1 MARYEVIAITTL
13 EGKPKTDIATKGR
26 IGMIGEPKFYRNMSD
41 NNVHMCFMSEKHFKE
56 FITSRIVND
65 REEVDGDITKRVITT
80 RNSIYVLKELK
91 EV

>member
-1 MARYEVIAITTL
+1 MARYEVMAIITL

-26 IGMIGEPKFYRNMSD
+26 VGMIGKPKFYDMPD
-41 NNVHMCFMSEKHFKE
+41 NNVRMCFMSEKYFKG

-65 REEVDGDITKRVITT
+65 REEVDGYITKRVITT
-80 RNSIYVLKELK
+80 RNSIYILKELK

>member
-1 MARYEVIAITTL
+1 MARYEVMAITTL
-13 EGKPKTDIATKGR
+13 EGKPKTGIATKGR
-26 IGMIGEPKFYRNMSD
+26 VGMIGKLKFYNISD
-41 NNVHMCFMSEKHFKE
+41 NSVHMCFMSEKHFKG

-65 REEVDGDITKRVITT
+65 REEVDGHITKRVITT

>member
-1 MARYEVIAITTL
+1 MGRYKVMAITTL
-13 EGKPKTDIATKGR
+13 ECKPKTDIATKGR
-26 IGMIGEPKFYRNMSD
+26 IGMIGKPKFYNMSD
-41 NNVHMCFMSEKHFKE
+41 NNVHMCFMSEKHFKG

-65 REEVDGDITKRVITT
+65 REEVDGYITKRVITT

>member
-1 MARYEVIAITTL
+1 MARYEVMAITTL

-26 IGMIGEPKFYRNMSD
+26 IGMIGKPKFYNMSD
-41 NNVHMCFMSEKHFKE
+41 NNVHMCFMSEKHFKG
-56 FITSRIVND
+56 FITSKIVND
-65 REEVDGDITKRVITT
+65 REEVDGHITKRVTTT